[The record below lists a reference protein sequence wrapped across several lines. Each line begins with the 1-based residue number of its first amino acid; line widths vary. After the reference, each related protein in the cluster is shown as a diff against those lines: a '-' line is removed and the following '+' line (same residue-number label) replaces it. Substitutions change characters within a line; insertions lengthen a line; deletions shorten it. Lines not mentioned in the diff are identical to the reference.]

1 MPIPKIIHQTYKDE
15 KDLPI
20 LYLSCQETVKNLHPE
35 FSYRF
40 YTDEDMIQFIQK
52 EYPEHYDQFLE
63 LPRMIMKIDMF
74 RYFLMYHFGGIYI
87 DMDYKMFRSFDLL
100 SKTVVLPANRDSGSL
115 GNCIFASEEGHPFWK
130 EVLDTFLLTDYSKS
144 CKDENVIQSTG
155 PGFLSSVYKNS
166 LYRNEIFVP
175 ERELFHPV
183 SMQDQKKQDE
193 LKSINTYGMHLCAGV
208 WRNNQL

>member
-15 KDLPI
+15 KDMPI
-20 LYLSCQETVKNLHPE
+20 LYRTCQETVKNLHPD

-52 EYPEHYDQFLE
+52 EYPEHYDQFLK

-74 RYFLMYHFGGIYI
+74 RYFLMYHYGGIYI

-100 SKTVVLPANRDSGSL
+100 SESVVLPANRDSGSL
-115 GNCIFASEEGHPFWK
+115 GNCIFASEAGHPFWK
-130 EVLDTFLLTDYSKS
+130 EVLDNFLLTDYSKS
-144 CKDENVIQSTG
+144 CKDENVIKSTG

-166 LYRNEIFVP
+166 RYRNEIFVP
-175 ERELFHPV
+175 KRELFHPV
-183 SMQDQKKQDE
+183 SVQDIKKQNE
-193 LKSINTYGMHLCAGV
+193 LKSTNTYGMHICAGV